1 MKMDWSMKPGIFFSL
16 FIVLS
21 LACTACSSHTTFPGR
36 TQSPV
41 QAKTLTVLAAA
52 SLTES
57 FNEIGKLFESKNP
70 GVKVAF
76 SFAGSQQLAQQLSQ
90 GAPADV
96 FASASPKYM
105 DAAVQANR
113 VAKDSPKT
121 FVKNRL
127 VVIFPKDNPAGIQQL
142 SDLAKPG
149 IKLDFG
155 DKSVP
160 VGQYTLDF
168 LDKAAKDPAFS
179 ADFKN
184 NVLKNAVSYED
195 SVKAVVTKVGL
206 GEVDGGIVYVTD
218 VTGSAASKISQLD
231 IPDALNVIAAYP
243 IAPISDSQAPDLA
256 RAFVDLVLSKEGQ
269 AVLAKYNFV
278 PINP

>member
-1 MKMDWSMKPGIFFSL
+1 MKPSTFFSL
-16 FIVLS
+16 FIIVS
-21 LACTACSSHTTFPGR
+21 LICTACSPRTMTLTH

-57 FNEIGKLFESKNP
+57 FIEIGKLFDSKNP

-76 SFAGSQQLAQQLSQ
+76 NFAGSQLLAQQLSQ

-113 VAKDSPKT
+113 VVKDSAKT

-160 VGQYTLDF
+160 VGQYALDF
-168 LDKAAKDPAFS
+168 LDKAAKGPAFG
-179 ADFKN
+179 ADFKS
-184 NVLKNAVSYED
+184 NVLKNVVSYED
-195 SVKAVVTKVGL
+195 SVKAVVTKVAL

-218 VTGSAASKISQLD
+218 VTGSAAGKIGQLD
-231 IPDALNVIAAYP
+231 IPDALNIIAAYP
-243 IAPISDSQAPDLA
+243 IAPIGDSQAPDLA